1 MYIFHF
7 PKHSMNGGSTDS
19 ITANTDFLKS
29 ERTDFESG
37 FHDLLFDKSWKHYFY
52 LFPKYM
58 YMYVWFSE

>member
-37 FHDLLFDKSWKHYFY
+37 FHDLLFDKSWKHYFD